1 MFEFG
6 LLLVFGFAFTV
17 FVLFERD
24 MRGYTSRDR
33 RLILEFLQ
41 ARQSLLG

>member
-6 LLLVFGFAFTV
+6 LLLVFGFALVV

-33 RLILEFLQ
+33 RLIFEFLH
-41 ARQSLLG
+41 AHQSLLG